1 MKKIVLSLMVA
12 FATATGFSQ
21 EVEYTEYDLDN
32 GLHVILHQ
40 ENGAPVVTTAVMYQ
54 VGAKDEEPG
63 RTGFAHFFEHLLFE
77 GTENIERG
85 KWFDI
90 VSANGGSNNAN
101 TTQDR
106 TYYYETFPSNNLEMG
121 LWMESERMLH
131 PKIEQVGVDTQNE
144 VVKEE
149 KRQRIDNAPYG
160 AIIYRTGID
169 KHLFKKHP
177 YGQSVIGSMEDLNAA
192 KLDEFQAFND
202 KYYNPN
208 NATLVVAGDIDIKET
223 KKMIED
229 YFGPIP
235 NKAPRNERKVIK
247 EDPITETRYATEYD
261 ANIQIPVKIFS
272 YITPKSIDRDAY
284 VIDYISAVLTGG
296 ASSRMQVR
304 MVDEEQIALQVLAF
318 GQSNQDYGTY
328 TMGALAKG
336 DVALS
341 KLAEVMDEEIVKL
354 QTELISEREYQKL
367 QNNFEAQY
375 VSSNS
380 RVEGIA
386 ASLARYNMLMGDT
399 SLINKELDIYRSI
412 TREDIKRVAN
422 QYLKPN
428 QRLELDYLAGTA
440 PTEEEMKDAMEEV
453 KVVDNKLQINKIY
466 FDNDKAVITES
477 ASKELD
483 RIANMM
489 IKNVSMEILAE
500 TYTDTRGSD
509 AYNKTLSQKRAD
521 AVRSYIIAKGID
533 ANRIKAVG
541 RGEDN
546 PVVDCESKEC
556 SDEEYE
562 QSRRTEFTITK
573 K

>member
-1 MKKIVLSLMVA
+1 MKKIVLSFVVA
-12 FATATGFSQ
+12 FATTIGFTQ
-21 EVEYTEYDLDN
+21 EVQYTEYDLDN

-40 ENGAPVVTTAVMYQ
+40 ENGAPVVTTGVMYQ

-131 PKIEQVGVDTQNE
+131 PKIEQIGVDTQNE

-169 KHLFKKHP
+169 KHLFKSHP

-192 KLDEFQAFND
+192 KLSEFQDFND

-208 NATLVVAGDIDIKET
+208 NAVLVVAGDIDINAT
-223 KKMIED
+223 KNMIKD
-229 YFGPIP
+229 YFGPIK
-235 NKAPRNERKVIK
+235 NKAPRNARKVIV
-247 EDPITETRYATEYD
+247 EQPITSTRFATEYD

-272 YITPKSIDRDAY
+272 YITPKSTDRDAY

-296 ASSRMQVR
+296 ASSRMQKR

-336 DVALS
+336 DIELN
-341 KLAEVMDEEIVKL
+341 KLAEVMDEEILKL

-367 QNNFEAQY
+367 QNQFEAQY

-386 ASLARYNMLMGDT
+386 ASLARYHMLMGDT
-399 SLINKELDIYRSI
+399 SLINQELDIYRGI

-422 QYLKPN
+422 QYLNSN

-440 PTEEEMKDAMEEV
+440 PTKEEMKAAVDEI
-453 KVVDNKLQINKIY
+453 KIVDNKLQINKIY
-466 FDNDKAVITES
+466 FDNDKALITAS

-483 RIANMM
+483 RIVNMM
-489 IKNVSMEILAE
+489 NKNASMEILAE
-500 TYTDTRGSD
+500 TYTDTKGSD

-521 AVRSYIIAKGID
+521 AVRSYILAKGI
-533 ANRIKAVG
+533 APNRIKAVG

-546 PVVDCESKEC
+546 PIIDCESKNC
-556 SDEEYE
+556 SDQELE